1 MSFLKHFKAGT
12 TILALFIGLLFPAT
26 IHHAGAQSTSGA
38 NSGSDEVIDEI
49 VAVVD
54 EYIILRSEVESI
66 VLRLLQSQPVEYSGD
81 VWLTALDQLID
92 QRVMT
97 IHAKKDTNLV
107 VTDEQLEQVLDQRVQ
122 QLTAQLGGT
131 TQFEAAYGKS
141 TLEVKSDLREDM
153 RDQLLAEQLQSGK
166 ISGIKVTPSEVR
178 EWFSQFPQDSLPV
191 IPDVVRLAHIVRY
204 PEPSQA
210 AKDYAIELITT
221 IRDSVVV
228 GGGSMEDLA
237 TQFTDDTGSQQSG
250 GHYKG
255 SKLRELVPEF
265 AAVAS
270 RAEIG
275 EVSQVFES
283 PYGYH
288 ILRVNDRRGD
298 ELDFNH
304 VLISVDESSA
314 DPAEAIDY
322 LTQVRDSILTAEI
335 PFELMARRH
344 SEEEVS
350 KRLGGRVLDL
360 RTGERD
366 LVLQALNFTWRQT
379 INEMDSDEISE
390 PAEVELLDGKRAY
403 HIVHL
408 QRRVPEHVVDIE
420 TDYERIQ
427 LLALQEKQQLVLAK
441 WLDELREEVFIEM
454 RGKAKAF
461 QLARNNN

>member
-1 MSFLKHFKAGT
+1 MSFLKSFSVGAT
-12 TILALFIGLLFPAT
+12 TLVITLLIHLIGFSSLVY
-26 IHHAGAQSTSGA
+26 AQTGGD
-38 NSGSDEVIDEI
+38 NSSRKEIVVDEI
-49 VAVVD
+49 VATVD
-54 EYIILRSEVESI
+54 EYIVLRSEVDAI
-66 VLRLLQSQPVEYSGD
+66 VLQLLRTQQVEYSGE
-81 VWLTALDQLID
+81 VWLTALNQLID

-107 VTDEQLEQVLDQRVQ
+107 VSDEQLEQVLDQRVEQ
-122 QLTAQLGGT
+122 MTAQLGGT
-131 TQFEAAYGKS
+131 ARFEEAYGKS
-141 TLEVKSDLREDM
+141 ALEVKSDLREDM

-166 ISGIKVTPSEVR
+166 ISGIKVTPTEVK

-221 IRDSVVV
+221 IRDSIVV

-237 TQFTDDTGSQQSG
+237 TQFTDDTGSQNTG
-250 GHYKG
+250 GHYRG
-255 SKLRELVPEF
+255 SRLRELVPEF

-275 EVSQVFES
+275 EISQVFES

-298 ELDFNH
+298 ILDFNH
-304 VLISVDESSA
+304 VLITVDESSA
-314 DPAEAIDY
+314 DPADAIEL
-322 LTQVRDSILTAEI
+322 LTQVRDSIVTADI

-344 SEEEVS
+344 SEEEIS
-350 KRLGGRVLDL
+350 QKLGGRVLDL
-360 RTGERD
+360 RSGERD

-379 INEMDSDEISE
+379 INSIKEGEISE

-403 HIVHL
+403 HIVQL
-408 QRRVPEHVVDIE
+408 QKRVPEHQVDIE
-420 TDYERIQ
+420 TDYTRIQ
-427 LLALQEKQQLVLAK
+427 QLALQEKQQRVLAA
-441 WLDELREEVFIEM
+441 WLDDLRQDVFVEM
-454 RGKAKAF
+454 RGKAKEIS
-461 QLARNNN
+461 LALSN

>member
-1 MSFLKHFKAGT
+1 MSFWKSIKVWT
-12 TILALFIGLLFPAT
+12 TILTVVLGIQFFGITNLAI
-26 IHHAGAQSTSGA
+26 AQSGMSQ
-38 NSGSDEVIDEI
+38 SDDVIDEI

-54 EYIILRSEVESI
+54 EYIVLRSEVEAI
-66 VLRLLQSQPVEYSGD
+66 VLRILQTQPVEYSGD
-81 VWLTALDQLID
+81 VWISALDQLID

-107 VTDEQLEQVLDQRVQ
+107 VSDEQLEQVLDQRIE
-122 QLTAQLGGT
+122 QLTGQMGGT
-131 TQFEAAYGKS
+131 AQFEELYGKS
-141 TLEVKSDLREDM
+141 SLEVKADLREDM
-153 RDQLLAEQLQSGK
+153 RDQLLAEQLQQGK
-166 ISGIKVTPSEVR
+166 IGTIKVTPSEVK
-178 EWFSQFPQDSLPV
+178 EWFSQFPQDSLPI

-204 PEPSQA
+204 PEASQA

-221 IRDSVVV
+221 IRDSIVV

-237 TQFTDDTGSQQSG
+237 TQFTDDTGSQQNG

-255 SKLRELVPEF
+255 SRLRELVPEF
-265 AAVAS
+265 SAVAS

-298 ELDFNH
+298 ILDFNH

-314 DPAEAIDY
+314 DPADAVAL
-322 LTQVRDSILTAEI
+322 LTAVRDSIVDGNI

-344 SEEEVS
+344 SEEEIS
-350 KRLGGRVLDL
+350 QKLGGRVLDL

-366 LVLQALNFTWRQT
+366 LVLQALDITWRQT
-379 INEMDSDEISE
+379 IASIEQDEISE
-390 PAEVELLDGKRAY
+390 PAEVELLDGKRAV

-408 QRRVPEHVVDIE
+408 QRMVPEHAVNIE

-427 LLALQEKQQLVLAK
+427 QLALQEKQQRVLGD
-441 WLDELREEVFIEM
+441 WLDSLRKEVFIEM
-454 RGKAKAF
+454 RGKAKEIE
-461 QLARNNN
+461 LARN